1 MTSFILLKL
10 TKQSLDKPSNRSEKK
25 MRVTSSRSTLST
37 EKVGGQPGRCETLSQ
52 NEQTLLLDKLKSE
65 LLHTV
70 VMEPFSFSLTFP

>member
-1 MTSFILLKL
+1 MTSFILLRL

-25 MRVTSSRSTLST
+25 RVTSSRSTLST
-37 EKVGGQPGRCETLSQ
+37 EKVGGQPGRRETLSQ

>member
-10 TKQSLDKPSNRSEKK
+10 TKQSLDKPSNRSEK
-25 MRVTSSRSTLST
+25 VTSSRSTLST
-37 EKVGGQPGRCETLSQ
+37 EKVGGQPGRRETLSQ